1 MGCRLFRIPRPQV
14 RDIRC
19 IFICSHMLT
28 PFVVVQS
35 FLCVMSLQTGASLI
49 TLTLLLNKISG
60 LYGLL
65 ALLTGYHLSPV
76 QLSMY
81 IYSLTALALT
91 VFLFPHIRKQS
102 PLQCLALAWFYL
114 FDTVINAAYTAAFG
128 VTWFLVVSQHYH
140 NAPTS
145 GPGSTIDDTAG
156 FTNPKFNVSGV
167 HVAGNILSAGQD
179 AVITADPA
187 SAPAGSAG
195 MNTDGTPSLGNG
207 VTQPESFESIIMIAI
222 LSVIRLYFIFVIF
235 AFARQSLRYQLLNA
249 SQPRY
254 NKLPTHSRA
263 TSVASTADIDR
274 EPFLP
279 HTPEG
284 QGWQG
289 TLGRS
294 MISVFRNY
302 WLGPDFA
309 EEDAS
314 WINGFGRGV
323 HKRNEPSVSGLN
335 ERERRRRSGT
345 GPPKPSQSV
354 LRTVSLMQPV
364 YREEGEAGVKLQ
376 DMNESR

>member
-1 MGCRLFRIPRPQV
+1 
-14 RDIRC
+14 
-19 IFICSHMLT
+19 
-28 PFVVVQS
+28 
-35 FLCVMSLQTGASLI
+35 MSLQTGASLI
-49 TLTLLLNKISG
+49 TLSLLLNKISG

-81 IYSLTALALT
+81 FYSLTALALA
-91 VFLFPHIRKQS
+91 VFLFPHVKKQS
-102 PLQCLALAWFYL
+102 PLQCLALAWFYF

-128 VTWFLVVSQHYH
+128 MTWFLVVSQHYH

-145 GPGSTIDDTAG
+145 GPGSTIDDIAG
-156 FTNPKFNVSGV
+156 FTNPKYNVSLV
-167 HVAGNILSAGQD
+167 HVAGNVLSVGPD
-179 AVITADPA
+179 TVITTDPA

-195 MNTDGTPSLGNG
+195 VNTDGTPSLGDG
-207 VTQPESFESIIMIAI
+207 VTQPESFESIIMIAV
-222 LSVIRLYFIFVIF
+222 LCVIRLYFILIMF

-254 NKLPTHSRA
+254 NQLPTHSRA
-263 TSVASTADIDR
+263 TSVASIAEIDR

-289 TLGRS
+289 SLGRC
-294 MISVFRNY
+294 MISVFRDY
-302 WLGPDFA
+302 WLGRDSA

-314 WINGFGRGV
+314 WMDGFGGGFY
-323 HKRNEPSVSGLN
+323 KRNETSAVSGIN

-354 LRTVSLMQPV
+354 FRTASLMQPV
-364 YREEGEAGVKLQ
+364 YREEGEPGVKLQ
-376 DMNESR
+376 DMKESR